1 MKQIKTKLQNNNKYK
16 TRKHIKMNK
25 KREVKKDI
33 KKNTKKLIKNKSLK
47 KGGKKCPRKVIDRLK
62 KEIYMGFITRLIGD
76 NMKTVIEIMDK
87 KCNLGVRLVYDE
99 ELKKEKLPVKNMVED
114 KRLPRRRLNLDT
126 IIKNKYTV
134 KDEFKERLRNT
145 LRAEKSDRDDDG
157 YHWVYYDD
165 EGIQWN
171 PYNLDRQKP
180 YGHQF
185 CQNHALYLAFHE
197 EARDAEN
204 LVEVRRLLGNIKNS
218 DEEEEIQE
226 DRRIISY
233 RELLDFWDKNLL
245 KIIRNKK
252 IQTNMFGLFEKLL
265 EDNNE
270 DNEKYHECAFII
282 IEKLETLNNKKRYN
296 DLFEELMSILADED
310 NILYYSNLSGLD
322 S

>member
-1 MKQIKTKLQNNNKYK
+1 
-16 TRKHIKMNK
+16 
-25 KREVKKDI
+25 
-33 KKNTKKLIKNKSLK
+33 
-47 KGGKKCPRKVIDRLK
+47 
-62 KEIYMGFITRLIGD
+62 
-76 NMKTVIEIMDK
+76 
-87 KCNLGVRLVYDE
+87 
-99 ELKKEKLPVKNMVED
+99 MVEN
-114 KRLPRRRLNLDT
+114 KRISRRSNLDT

-171 PYNLDRQKP
+171 PYNLDRQIP

-204 LVEVRRLLGNIKNS
+204 LVEFRRLLGNIESQDK
-218 DEEEEIQE
+218 EEEIQE
-226 DRRIISY
+226 ERRIISY
-233 RELLDFWDKNLL
+233 RELLEFWDKNLL

-252 IQTNMFGLFEKLL
+252 IQNKMYDLFGMLL
-265 EDNNE
+265 QDNNE
-270 DNEKYHECAFII
+270 DNEKYYECAFTI
-282 IEKLETLNNKKRYN
+282 IENLETLISEKRYSK
-296 DLFEELMSILADED
+296 LFEELMSVLADED
-310 NILYYSNLSGLD
+310 NILYFSNLSGLD